1 MKTVANIELTDPQR
15 NLIAGLLDG
24 KASKREITRKEVV
37 ELTEAFWETI
47 VALAATPNVDE
58 KATEDAQETFSEPG
72 STKVAGTPAKRALRE
87 PTPAQLRTV
96 AELAAKHRAAGK
108 SEDWI
113 TGWRRGAMQVI
124 TRP

>member
-1 MKTVANIELTDPQR
+1 MRTCLDLDLTDPQR
-15 NLIAGLLDG
+15 NAIAVLLDG
-24 KASKREITRKEVV
+24 KASKREITRKEVT
-37 ELTEAFWETI
+37 ELTLAMWEAV
-47 VALAATPNVDE
+47 VALAEAPVAATKPAQERFEEVPASRVQGAPAATP
-58 KATEDAQETFSEPG
+58 Q
-72 STKVAGTPAKRALRE
+72 RALRE

-96 AELAAKHRAAGK
+96 SELAAKHRAAGR